1 MKLIRLDSQDAYF
14 NLATEEY
21 LFQLLDQAGAYF
33 LLWQNK
39 SAVVVGS
46 HQNMIEEINL
56 EYANDAGIQ
65 VARRLSGGGAV
76 FHDLGNLN
84 YSVLVHSDEMRWDI
98 KRMAD
103 PVIDAL
109 TRLGVDVGGN
119 QRNDLLIDGKK
130 ISGSSQF
137 IKGQR
142 LLHHG
147 TLLFSSDLNVL
158 STSLKARNDQ
168 IESRSIKS
176 VRSKVTN
183 IVEHYPDATVE
194 NFISELTEVLHQNS
208 QVEEFELS
216 DEDMVAISRLNEE
229 KYSTWEWIYG
239 KSPEFIINKQRQ
251 VDQDE
256 IKICL
261 MVKSG
266 IIQSLKINYDGWP
279 NSSISQIEYALSG
292 VKLSEEKIR
301 KALEF
306 LRRDHMIQPISVVQ
320 LTKAIAY

>member
-21 LFQLLDQAGAYF
+21 LFQRLDQAGAYF
-33 LLWQNK
+33 LLWRNK

-103 PVIDAL
+103 PVVDAL
-109 TRLGVDVGGN
+109 TRLGVDVRGN

-130 ISGSSQF
+130 FSGSSQF

-147 TLLFSSDLNVL
+147 TMLFSSDLNVL
-158 STSLKARNDQ
+158 SQSLKARNDQ
-168 IESRSIKS
+168 IESRSLKS
-176 VRSKVTN
+176 VRSKVTH
-183 IVEHYPDATVE
+183 IVEHYSDVTI
-194 NFISELTEVLHQNS
+194 NKFIPELTEVLREYLHF
-208 QVEEFELS
+208 EEFELS
-216 DEDMVAISRLNEE
+216 DEDMEAISRLKEE
-229 KYSTWEWIYG
+229 KYATWEWIYG
-239 KSPEFIINKQRQ
+239 RSPEFSVKKNRRCCHGEMQIS
-251 VDQDE
+251 
-256 IKICL
+256 
-261 MVKSG
+261 MVVKNG
-266 IIQSLKINYDGWP
+266 IIQSIQLKTDQNNKAILEK
-279 NSSISQIEYALSG
+279 IEYGLVG
-292 VKLSEEKIR
+292 VRLHGDEISSVFSSLEI
-301 KALEF
+301 KADKVANITDELVRAIEF
-306 LRRDHMIQPISVVQ
+306 
-320 LTKAIAY
+320 

>member
-14 NLATEEY
+14 NMATEEY
-21 LFQLLDQAGAYF
+21 LFQRLDQAGAYF

-56 EYANDAGIQ
+56 EYANEAGIQ

-103 PVIDAL
+103 PVVDTL

-147 TLLFSSDLNVL
+147 TLLFCSDLNVL
-158 STSLKARNDQ
+158 SNSLKARNDR

-183 IVEHYPDATVE
+183 IVEHYPGVTVHK
-194 NFISELTEVLHQNS
+194 FISELTDVLRENS
-208 QVEEFELS
+208 HVEEFELS
-216 DEDMVAISRLNEE
+216 SEDMEAISRLNEE
-229 KYSTWEWIYG
+229 KYATWEWIYG
-239 KSPEFIINKQRQ
+239 KSPEFIVNKQRQ
-251 VDQDE
+251 VDQGD
-256 IKICL
+256 IKMCL
-261 MVKSG
+261 VVKNG
-266 IIQSLKINYDGWP
+266 IIQSLKIENDGRQ
-279 NSSISQIEYALSG
+279 NTNISQVESTLSG
-292 VKLSEEKIR
+292 VKLSEGEIK
-301 KALEF
+301 KALGF
-306 LRRDHMIQPISVVQ
+306 LRSDHLIQSISVAE
-320 LTKAIAY
+320 LAKAIAY